1 MAVLAPPVSLARRPQ
16 AGLAP
21 SGWLVLAAV
30 VALALALRVPVAT
43 AVLGLVAFGAL
54 HNVLELRYVTGRF
67 DTVLA
72 GPFLALLVALV
83 TGVMVCRL
91 LPPGNGSRAA
101 EIGLSYV
108 LLAVASVRCL
118 GPRRGWLAL
127 SLAVLALAASV
138 SFAFPAYHFVVLSHL
153 HNVVPL
159 FFLWEWSASLRP
171 GRRGLFR
178 AVNLGWV
185 LVVPGLIL
193 SGLFDPVLR
202 AAPAA
207 LGGLGSFEVA
217 GLVRTYAPPSLVPTD
232 MGVRFLVVF
241 AFMQTMHYVVWIGVL
256 PRYAPEA
263 AARFDARVPVLRG
276 GRAWLLGLGLAAVLS
291 VAFLLD
297 YAGGRSLYA
306 AAASYHAYLEFPV
319 LLALVFSSGVRR

>member
-1 MAVLAPPVSLARRPQ
+1 
-16 AGLAP
+16 
-21 SGWLVLAAV
+21 
-30 VALALALRVPVAT
+30 
-43 AVLGLVAFGAL
+43 
-54 HNVLELRYVTGRF
+54 
-67 DTVLA
+67 
-72 GPFLALLVALV
+72 
-83 TGVMVCRL
+83 
-91 LPPGNGSRAA
+91 
-101 EIGLSYV
+101 
-108 LLAVASVRCL
+108 
-118 GPRRGWLAL
+118 
-127 SLAVLALAASV
+127 VLALAASV

-297 YAGGRSLYA
+297 YASGRSLYA

-319 LLALVFSSGVRR
+319 LLALVFASGVRR

>member
-118 GPRRGWLAL
+118 GPRRSWLAL

-297 YAGGRSLYA
+297 YASGRSLYA

-319 LLALVFSSGVRR
+319 LLALVFASGVRR

>member
-297 YAGGRSLYA
+297 YASGKSLYA

>member
-232 MGVRFLVVF
+232 MGVRFLVAF

-297 YAGGRSLYA
+297 YASGRSLYA

>member
-1 MAVLAPPVSLARRPQ
+1 MAVLAPPVSVARRPQ
-16 AGLAP
+16 VGLAP

-30 VALALALRVPVAT
+30 AALALALRVPVAT
-43 AVLGLVAFGAL
+43 AVLGLVVFGAL
-54 HNVLELRYVTGRF
+54 HNLLELRYVTGRF

-108 LLAVASVRCL
+108 LLAVACIRCL
-118 GPRRGWLAL
+118 SRRRGWLAA
-127 SLAVLALAASV
+127 SLAVLALAATV
-138 SFAFPAYHFVVLSHL
+138 SFTFPAYHFVVLSHL

-159 FFLWEWSASLRP
+159 FFLWEWSATLRP

-178 AVNLGWV
+178 AVNVGWV

-193 SGLFDPVLR
+193 SGVFDPVLR

-241 AFMQTMHYVVWIGVL
+241 AFMQTMHYVVWVGVL

-276 GRAWLLGLGLAAVLS
+276 GRAWLLGLGLAGVLA

-297 YAGGRSLYA
+297 YASGKSLYA

-319 LLALVFSSGVRR
+319 LLALVFASGVRR

>member
-118 GPRRGWLAL
+118 GPRRSWLAL

-297 YAGGRSLYA
+297 YASGRSLYA

>member
-108 LLAVASVRCL
+108 LLAAACVRSVAHRK
-118 GPRRGWLAL
+118 GWLTLAV
-127 SLAVLALAASV
+127 AVLALAATV

-297 YAGGRSLYA
+297 YASGRSLYA